1 MAMAVAAVFAAHFA
15 MPVFRPVPVRAAAG
29 PRSAAAEEVFE
40 TGRASWYGSPGDGFA
55 YRTTANGET
64 MDPEAWTCAHRSLP
78 FGTIVTVENLLNGRV
93 AMLRVN
99 DRGPYARGRIVDLS
113 RRGAAELGLL
123 GTGVAPVRIRLVE
136 GVLKGHV
143 TRAVRRRP
151 GAAPQVPQVIA
162 AAAHESG
169 PGPRSAFPAP
179 APAAAAAVAHES
191 RPGTRRWLAELTRMG
206 PGGRLRRAPSAQD
219 EGAGGGHGTR
229 RPGRPNRLDPFIN
242 RES

>member
-1 MAMAVAAVFAAHFA
+1 MAIAVAAVFAAHFA
-15 MPVFRPVPVRAAAG
+15 MPGVRTERGWAARDL
-29 PRSAAAEEVFE
+29 PQPSAAEDVFE

-55 YRTTANGET
+55 HRTTANGES
-64 MDPEAWTCAHRSLP
+64 MDPDAWTCAHRSLP
-78 FGTIVTVENLLNGRV
+78 FGTIVTVENLLNGKT

-113 RRGAAELGLL
+113 RRGAAEIGLL

-151 GAAPQVPQVIA
+151 FVASPAAVAAP
-162 AAAHESG
+162 
-169 PGPRSAFPAP
+169 
-179 APAAAAAVAHES
+179 AHES
-191 RPGTRRWLAELTRMG
+191 RPRPRLAELMAGIG
-206 PGGRLRRAPSAQD
+206 PGGRVRLRRALAAQD
-219 EGAGGGHGTR
+219 GGAGQSR